1 MCDGTQCASTRNY
14 RAYAQYVLVVHGVI
28 GVNLMRVAMLSVHT
42 SPLAGLGGKEAGG
55 MNVYVRELS
64 RELGRRGVFVDIFTR
79 SQSPDSPLVT
89 LVERNVTLITL
100 PAGPQAPYDKNRI
113 LDYADEFIAGVVAYA
128 TVNGYTY
135 DIIHSHYFVS
145 GIIGLKLRDQLNAP
159 MIQMFHTLGAMKN
172 VVARSDEERE
182 TGQRIALEGELMRKA
197 DAIVAAT
204 TLDMSQMVWH
214 YEANPERIRIVPCG
228 VDLQRF
234 QPHDMAEARSLLG
247 LPAQPTPLVLLIG
260 RIEPLKG
267 IDALIRAVALTRQQH
282 PQLADLEAVIVG
294 GASDQQPDQWN
305 AEQTRL
311 DKIRHELGI
320 AHAIKFVG
328 ARPQSQ
334 LSLYHAAAD
343 LVTMPSHYESFG
355 MAALEA
361 MASGRPVIASN
372 AGGPATIITHG
383 VNGLLTPPDNA
394 TELADNIALVLS
406 DSHKA
411 YQLGTAARQRAER
424 YGWSNIGCDVL
435 DIYRTALR
443 HQRETS
449 HACA

>member
-1 MCDGTQCASTRNY
+1 
-14 RAYAQYVLVVHGVI
+14 
-28 GVNLMRVAMLSVHT
+28 MRVAMLSVHT

-79 SQSPDSPLVT
+79 SQSLDSPLIT
-89 LVERNVTLITL
+89 LVERNVTLVTL
-100 PAGPQAPYDKNRI
+100 PAGPESPYDKNLI
-113 LDYADEFIAGVVAYA
+113 LNYADEFVDGVLNYA
-128 TVNGYTY
+128 KINSYTY

-145 GIIGLKLRDQLNAP
+145 GIIGIMLRERLNAP
-159 MIQMFHTLGAMKN
+159 VVHMFHTLGAMKN

-182 TGQRIALEGELMRKA
+182 TGQRIALEGDLMRQA
-197 DAIVAAT
+197 DTIVAAT

-214 YEANPERIRIVPCG
+214 YDANPEHIRIVPCG
-228 VDLQRF
+228 VDLHRF
-234 QPHDMAEARSLLG
+234 QPHDMAEARSILG

-267 IDALIRAVALTRQQH
+267 IDALIRAVALVRQQH
-282 PQLADLEAVIVG
+282 PHLAELEAIVVG
-294 GASDQQPDQWN
+294 GASDQQPEQWN
-305 AEQTRL
+305 TEQRRL
-311 DKIRHELGI
+311 DQIRRELGI

-343 LVTMPSHYESFG
+343 VVTMPSHYESFG

-361 MASGRPVIASN
+361 MASGRPVIATN

-394 TELADNIALVLS
+394 AELAQHLAYVLQ
-406 DSHKA
+406 DSHTA
-411 YQLGTAARQRAER
+411 YKLGTSARQRAER
-424 YGWSNIGCDVL
+424 YGWSNIGCDIL
-435 DIYRTALR
+435 DIYRAALR
-443 HQRETS
+443 QQREAT

>member
-1 MCDGTQCASTRNY
+1 
-14 RAYAQYVLVVHGVI
+14 
-28 GVNLMRVAMLSVHT
+28 MLSVHT

-79 SQSPDSPLVT
+79 SQSPDSPLIT
-89 LVERNVTLITL
+89 LVERNVTLVTL
-100 PAGPQAPYDKNRI
+100 PAGPESPYDKNLI
-113 LDYADEFIAGVVAYA
+113 LNYADEFVDGVLNYA
-128 TVNGYTY
+128 KINSYTY
-135 DIIHSHYFVS
+135 DIVHSHYFVS
-145 GIIGLKLRDQLNAP
+145 GIIGIMLRERLNAP
-159 MIQMFHTLGAMKN
+159 VVHMFHTLGAMKN

-182 TGQRIALEGELMRKA
+182 TGQRIALEGDLMRQA
-197 DAIVAAT
+197 DTIVAAT

-214 YEANPERIRIVPCG
+214 YDANPEHIRIVPCG
-228 VDLQRF
+228 VDLHRF
-234 QPHDMAEARSLLG
+234 QPHDMVEARSILG

-267 IDALIRAVALTRQQH
+267 IDALIRAVALVRQQH
-282 PQLADLEAVIVG
+282 PHLAELEAIVVG
-294 GASDQQPDQWN
+294 GASDQQPEQWN
-305 AEQTRL
+305 AEQRRL
-311 DKIRHELGI
+311 DQIRHELGI

-343 LVTMPSHYESFG
+343 VVTMPSHYESFG

-361 MASGRPVIASN
+361 MASGRPVIATN
-372 AGGPATIITHG
+372 AGGPATIISHG

-394 TELADNIALVLS
+394 TELAQHLAYVLQ
-406 DSHKA
+406 DSHTA
-411 YQLGTAARQRAER
+411 YKLGTSARQRAER
-424 YGWSNIGCDVL
+424 YGWSNIGCDIL
-435 DIYRTALR
+435 DIYRAVLR
-443 HQRETS
+443 QQREAT

>member
-1 MCDGTQCASTRNY
+1 
-14 RAYAQYVLVVHGVI
+14 
-28 GVNLMRVAMLSVHT
+28 MLSVHT

-79 SQSPDSPLVT
+79 SQAPDSPLIT

-113 LDYADEFIAGVVAYA
+113 LDHADEFVDGVMNYA

-135 DIIHSHYFVS
+135 DVIHSHYFVS
-145 GIIGLKLRDQLNAP
+145 GMIGLMLRDRLHVP
-159 MIQMFHTLGAMKN
+159 VVHMFHTLGAMKN

-197 DAIVAAT
+197 DTIIAAT

-214 YEANPERIRIVPCG
+214 YEANPEQIRIVPCG
-228 VDLQRF
+228 VDLHRF
-234 QPHDMAEARSLLG
+234 QPHDTAEARSILG
-247 LPAQPTPLVLLIG
+247 LPAQPTPLVLLVG

-267 IDALIRAVALTRQQH
+267 IDALIRAVAITRQQH
-282 PQLADLEAVIVG
+282 PQLANLEAVIVG

-305 AEQTRL
+305 TEQRRL
-311 DKIRHELGI
+311 DQIRHELGI

-343 LVTMPSHYESFG
+343 VVTMPSHYESFG

-361 MASGRPVIASN
+361 MASGRSVIATN

-394 TELADNIALVLS
+394 EELAKQLAYVLC
-406 DSHKA
+406 DSHTA
-411 YQLGTAARQRAER
+411 YQLGMAARQRAER
-424 YGWSNIGCDVL
+424 YGWSNIGCDIL

-443 HQRETS
+443 HQRETT

>member
-1 MCDGTQCASTRNY
+1 
-14 RAYAQYVLVVHGVI
+14 
-28 GVNLMRVAMLSVHT
+28 MRVAMLSVHT

-79 SQSPDSPLVT
+79 SQSLDSPLIT
-89 LVERNVTLITL
+89 LVERNVTLVTL
-100 PAGPQAPYDKNRI
+100 PAGPESPYDKNLI
-113 LDYADEFIAGVVAYA
+113 LNYADEFVDGVLNYA
-128 TVNGYTY
+128 KINSYTY

-145 GIIGLKLRDQLNAP
+145 GIIGIMLRERLNAP
-159 MIQMFHTLGAMKN
+159 VVHMFHTLGAMKN

-182 TGQRIALEGELMRKA
+182 TGQRIALEGDLMRQA
-197 DAIVAAT
+197 DTIVAAT

-214 YEANPERIRIVPCG
+214 YDANPEHIRIVPCG
-228 VDLQRF
+228 VDLHRF
-234 QPHDMAEARSLLG
+234 QPHDMAEARSILG

-267 IDALIRAVALTRQQH
+267 IDALIRAVALVRQQH
-282 PQLADLEAVIVG
+282 PHLAELEAIVVG
-294 GASDQQPDQWN
+294 GASDQQPEQWN
-305 AEQTRL
+305 AEQRRL
-311 DKIRHELGI
+311 DQIRHELGI

-343 LVTMPSHYESFG
+343 VVTMPSHYESFG

-361 MASGRPVIASN
+361 MASGRPVIATN

-394 TELADNIALVLS
+394 AELAQHLAYVLQ
-406 DSHKA
+406 DSHTA
-411 YQLGTAARQRAER
+411 YKLGTSARQRAER
-424 YGWSNIGCDVL
+424 YGWSNIGCDIL
-435 DIYRTALR
+435 DIYRAALR
-443 HQRETS
+443 QQREAT